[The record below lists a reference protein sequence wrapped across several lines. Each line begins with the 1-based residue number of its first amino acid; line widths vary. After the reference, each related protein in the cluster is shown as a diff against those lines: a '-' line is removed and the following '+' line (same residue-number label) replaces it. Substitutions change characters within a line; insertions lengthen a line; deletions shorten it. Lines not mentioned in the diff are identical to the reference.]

1 VPGMLPRPHRKIA
14 AIAPAVLAIMG
25 CGGAYDAS
33 VSGNVTLD
41 GNPVTTGAVAF
52 IPATPGPMAY
62 AQVDPSGY
70 YEVFTGKEAGLPP
83 GSYDVTVVSRE
94 PPATERS
101 DLGGPPRPGKAL
113 TPLWYSMEQQTPL
126 KFQVEPGHNDIDL
139 QLTSTPPQGWKPPQ
153 GQR

>member
-1 VPGMLPRPHRKIA
+1 MLPRSYWKTV
-14 AIAPAVLAIMG
+14 VLALSFMAVVG

-41 GNPVTTGAVAF
+41 GSPVTTGAVAF
-52 IPATPGPMAY
+52 IPATPGPLAY
-62 AQVDPSGY
+62 AQVDSSGH

-83 GSYDVTVVSRE
+83 GAYGVTVVSRE

-101 DLGGPPRPGKAL
+101 DLGGPPKPGKAL

-139 QLTSTPPQGWKPPQ
+139 QLTSTPPPGWKPPP